1 MNSKKRKVTS
11 NFNLIYLPL
20 LFALMSIFTIAL
32 TAYNLSERALMEQME
47 RNGVYLTQ
55 LLSRKIEGEIVHY
68 HERNELIEKNLL
80 VAGKAVLAVEDQL
93 SDKQLSNIRD
103 LFGVH
108 EIYWYSPEGEIL
120 YSASG
125 NYISWTPNPGDPID
139 HFMSKH
145 KHKDV
150 YVEDIRK
157 STERDKYFKFAY
169 LRNDDGSF
177 VQVGYSIDQMNI
189 KSEKNI
195 LQNIVERITDNEEN
209 ILYALILDENFTA
222 VADSDI
228 DEIGVDYSEDEHY
241 QVVLS
246 GEVSSFEWYYPQI
259 DDYVLEVAVPLF
271 FEGKII
277 GVVGIGLSMEE
288 TKKNVTL
295 LTLMFI
301 LLAIII
307 SIGFFIL
314 QRKNVITPVK
324 MLNKHIQLI
333 DTERLGVN
341 PLNPSDNKSFSG
353 LYETIN
359 QLFSKLHENITQIHN
374 LNEKVEEMA
383 YTDYLTKLPNRISL
397 SLKFDEFVGHN
408 QMIAIILI
416 DLDSFKEYNDTRGH
430 LYGDQLLVK
439 LSERLLSI
447 KDDTTFVSRFGGD
460 EFLLLIMWED
470 HAQLNAKLQ
479 KIEEMISQPIFIT
492 GEELS
497 VEGSIGISL
506 YPNDDK
512 QLDGLISKADI
523 AMYHAKK
530 SGKNQS
536 AFFSKALQNTILMK
550 NKIHDIL
557 RNSLNNNGFKLLYQ
571 PQVDVSTGE
580 IVGFE
585 ALIRLKD
592 HQISPAEFI
601 AVAEEH
607 GLIKRMGRFVIRQ
620 TILELSKW
628 KVVGLDLKPIAINF
642 SVKQINDKGIIE
654 YIESLLSEHRIPAKY
669 LEIEI
674 TESILLENDS
684 EAIMFLNRLKEI
696 GVKIALDDFGTGYS
710 SLSYLS
716 NLPVDKMKLD
726 KKFID
731 QHLNESGKKIIKQL
745 ILLAEAFE
753 LDVVV
758 EGVETIEQVRLLQE
772 LKCKYIQGYYF
783 SKPIEDEQIREIHS
797 KKYDIS

>member
-1 MNSKKRKVTS
+1 
-11 NFNLIYLPL
+11 
-20 LFALMSIFTIAL
+20 
-32 TAYNLSERALMEQME
+32 
-47 RNGVYLTQ
+47 
-55 LLSRKIEGEIVHY
+55 
-68 HERNELIEKNLL
+68 
-80 VAGKAVLAVEDQL
+80 
-93 SDKQLSNIRD
+93 
-103 LFGVH
+103 
-108 EIYWYSPEGEIL
+108 
-120 YSASG
+120 
-125 NYISWTPNPGDPID
+125 
-139 HFMSKH
+139 
-145 KHKDV
+145 
-150 YVEDIRK
+150 
-157 STERDKYFKFAY
+157 
-169 LRNDDGSF
+169 
-177 VQVGYSIDQMNI
+177 MNI

-195 LQNIVERITDNEEN
+195 LQNIVERITGNEEN
-209 ILYALILDENFTA
+209 ILYALILDENFIA
-222 VADSDI
+222 VADSDN
-228 DEIGVDYSEDEHY
+228 EIGVDYSADDENY
-241 QVVLS
+241 QVVLN

-333 DTERLGVN
+333 DTERVGVK

-359 QLFSKLHENITQIHN
+359 QLFSRLHENINQIHS

-383 YTDYLTKLPNRISL
+383 YTDYLTKLPNRLSL
-397 SLKFDEFVGHN
+397 SLKFDELVRLN
-408 QMIAIILI
+408 QRIAITLI
-416 DLDSFKEYNDTRGH
+416 DLDSFKEFNDTRGH

-439 LSERLLSI
+439 LSERLLRLN
-447 KDDTTFVSRFGGD
+447 DDITFVSRFGGD
-460 EFLLLIMWED
+460 EFLLLIMWQD
-470 HAQLNAKLQ
+470 QAQLDAKLQ
-479 KIEEMISQPIFIT
+479 KLEGLISQPIFVN

-536 AFFSKALQNTILMK
+536 AYFSKSLQNSILMK

-557 RNSLNNNGFKLLYQ
+557 RSSLSNNGFKLLYQ

-601 AVAEEH
+601 SIAEEK
-607 GLIKRMGRFVIRQ
+607 GLIKRMGRFVIKQ

-628 KVVGLDLKPIAINF
+628 KVEGLDLKPIAINF
-642 SVKQINDKGIIE
+642 SVKQLNDKGIIE
-654 YIESLLSEHRIPAKY
+654 YIESLLREHRIPAKY

-674 TESILLENDS
+674 TESILLEDDI
-684 EAIMFLNRLKEI
+684 EAIMFLNRLKKI
-696 GVKIALDDFGTGYS
+696 GITVTLDDFGTGYS

-716 NLPVDKMKLD
+716 NFPVDKMKLD

-731 QHLNESGKKIIKQL
+731 QYLNESGKKIIKQL

-758 EGVETIEQVRLLQE
+758 EGVETIEQVKLLQE

-783 SKPIEDEQIREIHS
+783 SRPIEDEQIREIYS

>member
-1 MNSKKRKVTS
+1 M
-11 NFNLIYLPL
+11 PL